1 MVFDNVDKRF
11 LESIFKDNIKYEYI
25 NPSYY
30 SLDKED
36 FLHYEDNLFYRY
48 NIFLNKIIDEI
59 NGFDFIH
66 SSCEIGEIYEK

>member
-1 MVFDNVDKRF
+1 M
-11 LESIFKDNIKYEYI
+11 
-25 NPSYY
+25 
-30 SLDKED
+30 
-36 FLHYEDNLFYRY
+36 HYEDNIFYRY